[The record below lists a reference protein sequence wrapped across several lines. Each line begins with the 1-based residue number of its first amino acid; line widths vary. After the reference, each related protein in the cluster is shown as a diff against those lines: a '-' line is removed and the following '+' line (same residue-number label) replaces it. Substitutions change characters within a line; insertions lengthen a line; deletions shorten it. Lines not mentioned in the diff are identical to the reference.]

1 MTSRCNER
9 ERGKGMVKETLQI
22 FDLGDLK
29 AVRFHC
35 NHCSGE
41 VVQSILAYKMLK
53 RCPLCAVEW
62 EEQRMPNEPMGA
74 NSLLARA
81 IQDVLQMQGLPMT
94 MRFEVDAASDE
105 S

>member
-1 MTSRCNER
+1 
-9 ERGKGMVKETLQI
+9 MVKETLQI

-74 NSLLARA
+74 NSLFARA
-81 IQDVLQMQGLPMT
+81 IQDVLHTLAPWADQMQGLPMT
-94 MRFEVDAASDE
+94 MRFEIDAASDE